1 MDVHSSDFVERS
13 SHITLNQLQNWSKLY
28 INDDNFTDDDE
39 NVPDFR
45 FDVRHDLN
53 DRIYLCSDDLSKL
66 EVDAVVLPI
75 NDVNLHKSQLAKDV
89 TLGAGPEISAVYE
102 RYKLNKDM
110 KTGSVAFE
118 TGFALPARFVISV
131 MEPRISLKYQTAVET
146 ALHGCYVGAMQCAA
160 EQKLSSVAFPL
171 LYDPTAEPSLTTH
184 MGHIAIRTIRCCLQ
198 KLSCHPKAVVL
209 VLTEKQMDLYSNLL
223 STYFPRSNAEASDF
237 IYWLPQTEFTD
248 WGEIVR
254 ADRAI
259 RISDFATESQ
269 ATPEMPE
276 SSHKE
281 DDPVIPSTI
290 TSHSFASMSGDHDS
304 RRKRQIENMTKD
316 KMLKSQERIYHRL
329 LRCARTENLS
339 EIASTKALYV
349 CGNDRGGS
357 PVVVLVA
364 KYMNVQNMNMDKA
377 LLYFIHI
384 LDSVVN
390 ERYSLVYFHTVSE
403 SKNHPSVEFIRHV
416 YHTLDQRYREN
427 LKYLYIVHPSFMSK
441 IFVWLFST
449 FSASDV
455 KGQVLSI
462 KNIPQLYQFISSDQ
476 IDIPP
481 FVVDYDLE
489 ANASTY
495 NSSTSKMSTASN
507 RKL

>member
-1 MDVHSSDFVERS
+1 MDDRSSDFVERN
-13 SHITLNQLQNWSKLY
+13 SHTTLNQLQNWSKLY
-28 INDDNFTDDDE
+28 VNEDNFTGDE
-39 NVPDFR
+39 ENIPDLR

-53 DRIYLCSDDLSKL
+53 DRIYICYDDLSKL

-75 NDVNLHKSQLAKDV
+75 NDVNLRKSQLARDV
-89 TLGAGPEISAVYE
+89 TLGAGPEISAVYT
-102 RYKLNKDM
+102 DM
-110 KTGSVAFE
+110 KTGSVTFE

-160 EQKLSSVAFPL
+160 EHKLSSVAFPL

-223 STYFPRSNAEASDF
+223 STYFPRSNTEASDF

-259 RISDFATESQ
+259 RIRDFATENE
-269 ATPEMPE
+269 ATSEMSGTFLLNKK

-281 DDPVIPSTI
+281 DPVIPSTI

-304 RRKRQIENMTKD
+304 RRKRQIENMTSFHCSGFLND
-316 KMLKSQERIYHRL
+316 CNLLIILSAVLGYSYHRL

-364 KYMNVQNMNMDKA
+364 KYMNVQNMNMEKA

-441 IFVWLFST
+441 
-449 FSASDV
+449 V
-455 KGQVLSI
+455 KTL
-462 KNIPQLYQFISSDQ
+462 
-476 IDIPP
+476 
-481 FVVDYDLE
+481 
-489 ANASTY
+489 
-495 NSSTSKMSTASN
+495 
-507 RKL
+507 